1 VANAKTTPIRRDSLA
16 DFGSG
21 VDQIFGAPL
30 PEGVT
35 DLTEARSIA
44 VDLLESN
51 PYQPRKTF
59 PEAALA
65 ELAAD
70 IKEHGVLQPLLVRPH
85 PKATGRYQIVAGE
98 RRWRAAKEASLTEVP
113 CVERTMDDDAMER
126 LALVENVQRTDLDPI
141 DEAHAY
147 TRLLARLGLSQRDL
161 AETIHKDQSYIA
173 LRLRLIEDPRIE
185 AMVRAGTMSP
195 TVGQET
201 ARIEDPA
208 QRTDVIERAER
219 GERVRVRDVKA
230 VRAPGLSGPPQERP
244 SVAAAGD
251 LPPSPPSPAA
261 APVMNNSSDAAET
274 AQGLRSPSPA
284 AAPVMNNSS
293 GVPEAALGSRDPRA
307 TGGGGAPLDPALSRA
322 LENLDA
328 TALDV
333 VFDYGISL
341 AWSCQELA
349 RAIRER
355 RELTAPSPAPRGD
368 A

>member
-1 VANAKTTPIRRDSLA
+1 MSGSKATGRPAIPAWQSLVAQPAGVEDLGDAKVIDIT
-16 DFGSG
+16 
-21 VDQIFGAPL
+21 
-30 PEGVT
+30 
-35 DLTEARSIA
+35 
-44 VDLLESN
+44 LLEPN
-51 PYQPRKTF
+51 PYQPRRAF
-59 PEAALA
+59 DEAALG
-65 ELAAD
+65 ELAASIRAD
-70 IKEHGVLQPLLVRPH
+70 GVLQPLAVRPH
-85 PKATGRYQIVAGE
+85 PTQARRYQIVAGE
-98 RRWRAAKEASLTEVP
+98 RRWRAARLAGLAQVP
-113 CVERTMDDDAMER
+113 CIERTMDDDALER

-147 TRLLARLGLSQRDL
+147 TRLMARLGLSQRDL

-185 AMVRAGTMSP
+185 AAVRAGTMSP

-230 VRAPGLSGPPQERP
+230 VRAPGPSGPPQERP

-251 LPPSPPSPAA
+251 LPPSPPSPPA

-349 RAIRER
+349 RVIRER
-355 RELTAPSPAPRGD
+355 RGLTAPSPAPRGD